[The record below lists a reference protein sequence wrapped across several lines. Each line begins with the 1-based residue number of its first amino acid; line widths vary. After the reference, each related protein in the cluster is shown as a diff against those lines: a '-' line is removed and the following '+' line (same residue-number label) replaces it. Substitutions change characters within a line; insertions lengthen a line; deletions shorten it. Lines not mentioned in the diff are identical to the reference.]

1 MRPLATFAALA
12 VVTFVFP
19 SAVLADEG
27 ATLDIFEGGE
37 LTAGGYVSLGFLYGA
52 GSRPDALGTPVS
64 TVRSH
69 VASVTGNPAGLAYLE
84 TGGVLIDVLP
94 ALSASITDYV
104 DIDGQAEDMIDDAL
118 EGMASPTLTPVYP
131 SIQATAG
138 QQGRLVAG
146 VAAFRLGP
154 VVAGASLEEPVSI
167 SFGMVSTGVEG
178 FAESVKDTGGTQIE
192 IELRAM
198 ADAAADLSFEMRRTS
213 FAAGGNVTPSIAFG
227 ASVQRYTGAASA
239 VGVVRMDGTVSY
251 AGQEFT
257 FNDPSDPWHNDLGYS
272 ANGSYSGDATGWT
285 AGLSWRATDWITV
298 DAAYVKGPELTLSG
312 ELVTEENTLEAFS
325 DDGLEL
331 GELSP
336 TQPTLTAGE
345 VTIEHDSVAF
355 QLPSYLGA
363 TASFRTGF
371 LLTTLEYRRYSNG
384 LTFSYDNETRGVD
397 LSDGVGVMLDAG
409 IFRIGGGVVRATTV
423 GTSEDHE
430 PEEMLLPM
438 ANVGIGFGIG
448 DSLRLDSSILS
459 ASTEVLRISA
469 SYEF

>member
-1 MRPLATFAALA
+1 MRLLAIFAALA
-12 VVTFVFP
+12 VVTLAP
-19 SAVLADEG
+19 TTAVLADEG
-27 ATLDIFEGGE
+27 ATLNIFEGGE
-37 LTAGGYVSLGFLYGA
+37 FTAGGYVSLGFLYGA
-52 GSRPDALGTPVS
+52 GSRPDALGVPVS

-118 EGMASPTLTPVYP
+118 EGMSSPSLTPVYP
-131 SIQATAG
+131 SIEATAG

-154 VVAGASLEEPVSI
+154 VVAGASLEEPMSI
-167 SFGMVSTGVEG
+167 NFSMINTGLEG
-178 FAESVKDTGGTQIE
+178 FAESVKDEGGTQIE

-213 FAAGGNVTPSIAFG
+213 FAAGGSVTPSLAFG

-239 VGVVRMDGTVSY
+239 VGTVRMDGTISY

-257 FNDPSDPWHNDLGYS
+257 FNDPGDPWHNELGYS

-285 AGLSWRATDWITV
+285 AGLSWQATDWITV

-312 ELVTEENTLEAFS
+312 RLTTVENTLEALS
-325 DDGLEL
+325 GDGLEL
-331 GELSP
+331 TELSP
-336 TQPTLTAGE
+336 TQPTLTE
-345 VTIEHDSVAF
+345 SDVTVEYDSVAF

-371 LLTTLEYRRYSNG
+371 LLTTLEYRSYSTG
-384 LTFSYDNETRGVD
+384 LTFTYDGETTGVD
-397 LSDGVGVMLDAG
+397 LTDGVGVMFDVG
-409 IFRIGGGVVRATTV
+409 IFRIGGGVMRATTV
-423 GTSEDHE
+423 GTSEDHQ

-459 ASTEVLRISA
+459 ASTEVMRISA